1 MCLLLF
7 CPKSVIELLSQQ
19 IINSF
24 FLFGKGLM
32 KRWWN
37 VSYSHSSTV
46 YWHCFIP
53 WCRPMVLFSS
63 VHSSLSNPSPD
74 YHGTDPRWQS
84 TDHRRAGYRLLD
96 DSVQIIRWQSTDR
109 WRAGYRSQER
119 QMKSRN
125 CSGWLREGFRKKLT
139 IPAILKNIPRDILK
153 FLKISGACL

>member
-7 CPKSVIELLSQQ
+7 CPKSVIKLLSQQ

-24 FLFGKGLM
+24 LFEKGLM

-53 WCRPMVLFSS
+53 WCRPMVLLSS
-63 VHSSLSNPSPD
+63 VHSSLS
-74 YHGTDPRWQS
+74 RWQC
-84 TDHRRAGYRLLD
+84 TDHRRAGYRSLD